1 MENTSD
7 LNLRDDTS
15 DLNLRDDT
23 SDLNLRDDTSDL
35 NLRDDPIDYEADLG
49 GDSMYFGSDR
59 VDTQDYI
66 SNNADNYNSS
76 NTAGYNSDVH
86 QRSGYQDDYD
96 ISLEDDDLND
106 DDYAADAED
115 NEEMPH
121 KHKVF
126 YDPGHF
132 RYNRKVCVA
141 AIPCLLILFA
151 VCGEMLLVIASFGV
165 ALLLSIDHGG
175 QNQRTVVIFMVLFI
189 PCHILVLYSFTPLL
203 WVSLLSMLLM
213 ALINAFVL
221 LTGAWMIIQFTIFRK
236 QEAEMCVVTEK
247 LLFSAYP
254 GLSAC
259 LLTWAVATIIPLKFI
274 PFVLTAIGF
283 VFLQLFMTPT
293 NSSFKLQPPDVK
305 EDDPIKNIVDHMM
318 LAAIAT
324 MYCLLPSFVQ
334 IMIGVYQLTATG
346 VFHIWFMVDVVFL
359 LALTMFLTT
368 LMSIRSVIESIG
380 MNYDHVIKVRW
391 MSGAVATILCYPA
404 LLNLGISSHFL
415 PWLPAAIALYSSFG
429 ALLGYKK
436 YKTAASVC
444 FALVLIFSLVWP
456 AKLPWKLTFNFL
468 FGLPLTSI
476 YILLLVN
483 SCLCLTTA
491 YIATHGRQEVFS
503 ILLTLQTFVFIK
515 CELVLFS
522 ASLYGWPLF
531 IVTMTAAS
539 YTIQRLQVSR
549 RLPQNLACFC
559 MSAHITKGLAILLT
573 VFVHYQELSA
583 INCMTLFCFVVMVT
597 RVFANEI
604 RPDATVKEIMTNLG
618 LLSLSVMANIS
629 PLLFILASYLFQ
641 GNASGA
647 DATGIGFIICGILVI
662 AVCSLHLSGN
672 VKVRQLGIVAIVI
685 GLFIL
690 MLQPGAELTWYCAFQ
705 WMEMASVLLTAV
717 VIGTDF
723 VRNFYQ
729 IAACSLVLG
738 FCPGVRAVIMLYQE
752 EEEIPL
758 IGAAMFVVTS
768 LFITCALL
776 CFFKASHLGY
786 SFEQHMIRL
795 CVVLMVLSQV
805 SLLSDLITK
814 DRKQAILHVPAWK
827 LFLAANLTVSVCLKI
842 LSLQKYKAI
851 IPLTTDKD
859 DKKHTSLLPIAGNAA
874 TIMSFLLF
882 CLLAPA
888 AGFLHDV
895 WCCGASLVL
904 ICLQKDTHFL
914 VNLKEENQTV
924 PTKLTAIVVL
934 LVAAICRTRIWDAY
948 GFTVLRCVVEILL
961 VLAYLPVLY
970 ILWGVLWRKVVLL
983 SEQVVVFLMPLNLPL
998 ILYGTSYT
1006 SWAMAT
1012 TSVVT
1017 CLWMMTN
1024 ILPLKPY
1031 QPPHRSM
1038 RH

>member
-436 YKTAASVC
+436 YK
-444 FALVLIFSLVWP
+444 
-456 AKLPWKLTFNFL
+456 NF
-468 FGLPLTSI
+468 I
-476 YILLLVN
+476 ILLH
-483 SCLCLTTA
+483 TD
-491 YIATHGRQEVFS
+491 F
-503 ILLTLQTFVFIK
+503 ILFVFIK

-1031 QPPHRSM
+1031 QPPHRRM

>member
-1 MENTSD
+1 MMDPD
-7 LNLRDDTS
+7 LSLRDDIT
-15 DLNLRDDT
+15 
-23 SDLNLRDDTSDL
+23 
-35 NLRDDPIDYEADLG
+35 DYEADFG
-49 GDSMYFGSDR
+49 GDSMYYNSDQYE
-59 VDTQDYI
+59 TQDYI
-66 SNNADNYNSS
+66 SSNAEDYNSRS
-76 NTAGYNSDVH
+76 ATDYNSDVH
-86 QRSGYQDDYD
+86 QRSGYQDNYD
-96 ISLEDDDLND
+96 ISLEDDDIND

-115 NEEMPH
+115 NEEIPH
-121 KHKVF
+121 RHRVF

-141 AIPCLLILFA
+141 AIPCLLILLA

-189 PCHILVLYSFTPLL
+189 PCHILVLYSFIPLL
-203 WVSLLSMLLM
+203 WVSIMSMLLM

-259 LLTWAVATIIPLKFI
+259 LLTWAVATVIPLKFT

-283 VFLQLFMTPT
+283 IFLQLFMTPT

-305 EDDPIKNIVDHMM
+305 DDEPIKNIVDHLM

-324 MYCLLPSFVQ
+324 VYCLLPTVVQ
-334 IMIGVYQLTATG
+334 IMIGLYQLSTTG
-346 VFHIWFMVDVVFL
+346 IFHIWFMVDVVFL
-359 LALTMFLTT
+359 LAVSFFLTT

-380 MNYDHVIKVRW
+380 MNYSHVIKVRW
-391 MSGAVATILCYPA
+391 VSGAVATILCYPA

-415 PWLPAAIALYSSFG
+415 PWLPAAIAMYSSFG
-429 ALLGYKK
+429 ALLSYKK

-444 FALVLIFSLVWP
+444 FGLVLIFSLVWP

-483 SCLCLTTA
+483 SCLCLATA
-491 YIATHGRQEVFS
+491 YVATHGRQEIFS
-503 ILLTLQTFVFIK
+503 VLITLQTFVFIK

-522 ASLYGWPLF
+522 ANLYGWPLF
-531 IVTMTAAS
+531 IVTMTATS

-559 MSAHITKGLAILLT
+559 MSAHISKGLAVLLT
-573 VFVHYQELSA
+573 IFVQYQQISA
-583 INCMTLFCFVVMVT
+583 ISCVSLFCFIFMVT
-597 RVFANEI
+597 RVFVNEM
-604 RPDATVKEIMTNLG
+604 RPDTPVKEILTNLA
-618 LLSLSVMANIS
+618 LLSLSVMANVK
-629 PLLFILASYLFQ
+629 PMLLILASYLFQ
-641 GNASGA
+641 ENASGA

-662 AVCSLHLSGN
+662 AVGSLHLSGN
-672 VKVRQLGIVAIVI
+672 VSIRHMGIVAIMI

-690 MLQPGAELTWYCAFQ
+690 MLQPGAELTGYCVFQ
-705 WMEMASVLLTAV
+705 WMEMVSILLTAV

-723 VRNFYQ
+723 VHKFYQ
-729 IAACSLVLG
+729 IAVCSVVLG
-738 FCPGVRAVIMLYQE
+738 VCPGVRALLMLYQE

-758 IGAAMFVVTS
+758 MKAAMFVVTS
-768 LFITCALL
+768 LFITCAIL
-776 CFFKASHLGY
+776 CFFKANHLGY

-805 SLLSDLITK
+805 SLITDLITK
-814 DRKQAILHVPAWK
+814 DKKEPILAVPAWK
-827 LFLAANLTVSVCLKI
+827 LFLAANLTISVCLKI
-842 LSLQKYKAI
+842 LSLQKYKEI
-851 IPLTTDKD
+851 IPLTTDKGE
-859 DKKHTSLLPIAGNAA
+859 KKQASLLPMAGNAA
-874 TIMSFLLF
+874 TVMSFLLI

-888 AGFLHDV
+888 SGFLHDV

-904 ICLQKDTHFL
+904 VCLQKDTQIL
-914 VNLKEENQTV
+914 VSLKEENQTV
-924 PTKLTAIVVL
+924 PTKLAAIVVL
-934 LVAAICRTRIWDAY
+934 LIATIFRTRIWDAH
-948 GFTVLRCVVEILL
+948 GITILRCVMEICL

-970 ILWGVLWRKVVLL
+970 ILSGVLWKNKVLL
-983 SEQVVVFLMPLNLPL
+983 SEQVVVFLLPLNLPL

-1012 TSVVT
+1012 TGIVT
-1017 CLWMMTN
+1017 SLWMMSN

-1031 QPPHRSM
+1031 QPPHRRF

>member
-1 MENTSD
+1 MMD
-7 LNLRDDTS
+7 PDLRDDT
-15 DLNLRDDT
+15 
-23 SDLNLRDDTSDL
+23 
-35 NLRDDPIDYEADLG
+35 IDYEAELG
-49 GDSMYFGSDR
+49 GDKMYYNSD
-59 VDTQDYI
+59 QDDYS
-66 SNNADNYNSS
+66 SNNMEDYHSS
-76 NTAGYNSDVH
+76 SSAGYNSDVH
-86 QRSGYQDDYD
+86 QRSGYQDNYD

-115 NEEMPH
+115 NEEVPH

-141 AIPCLLILFA
+141 AIPCLLILLA

-203 WVSLLSMLLM
+203 WVSIMSMLLM

-259 LLTWAVATIIPLKFI
+259 LLTWAVATIIPLKFT

-283 VFLQLFMTPT
+283 IFLQLFMTPT

-305 EDDPIKNIVDHMM
+305 EDEPIKNIVDHLM

-324 MYCLLPSFVQ
+324 VYCVLPTLVQ
-334 IMIGVYQLTATG
+334 IMIGLYQLNTTG
-346 VFHIWFMVDVVFL
+346 IFHIWFMVDVVFL
-359 LALTMFLTT
+359 LAVSMFLTT

-380 MNYDHVIKVRW
+380 MNYNHVIKLRW
-391 MSGAVATILCYPA
+391 ISGALATILCYPA

-429 ALLGYKK
+429 ALLSYKK
-436 YKTAASVC
+436 YKIAASVC

-456 AKLPWKLTFNFL
+456 AKLPWKLTFNFV

-476 YILLLVN
+476 YVLLLVN

-491 YIATHGRQEVFS
+491 YVATHGRQEIFS

-531 IVTMTAAS
+531 IVTMAAAS

-559 MSAHITKGLAILLT
+559 MSAHITKGLAVFLT
-573 VFVHYQELSA
+573 VFVHYQQITA
-583 INCMTLFCFVVMVT
+583 INCVTLFCFVFMVT
-597 RVFANEI
+597 RVFVNEI
-604 RPDATVKEIMTNLG
+604 RPDATVKEILTNLA
-618 LLSLSVMANIS
+618 LLSLSLMANVN
-629 PLLFILASYLFQ
+629 PLLLILASYLFQ
-641 GNASGA
+641 ENASGA

-672 VKVRQLGIVAIVI
+672 AKVRHLGAVTIII

-690 MLQPGAELTWYCAFQ
+690 MLQPGAELTGYCVFQ
-705 WMEMASVLLTAV
+705 WMEMVSILLTAV
-717 VIGTDF
+717 VLGTDF
-723 VRNFYQ
+723 IRNFYQ
-729 IAACSLVLG
+729 IAVCSVVLG
-738 FCPGVRAVIMLYQE
+738 VCPGVRAVIMLYQE

-758 IGAAMFVVTS
+758 MGAAMFVVTS
-768 LFITCALL
+768 LFITCAIL

-786 SFEQHMIRL
+786 SFEQHMIKL
-795 CVVLMVLSQV
+795 CVVLVMLSQV
-805 SLLSDLITK
+805 SLISDLVTK
-814 DRKQAILHVPAWK
+814 DRKTAILKVPAWK
-827 LFLAANLTVSVCLKI
+827 LFLAANLTVSVCLKV
-842 LSLQKYKAI
+842 LSLQKYKEI
-851 IPLTTDKD
+851 IPLTSGTDE
-859 DKKHTSLLPIAGNAA
+859 KKHTSLLPMAGNAA
-874 TIMSFLLF
+874 TIMSFLLI
-882 CLLAPA
+882 CLMTPA
-888 AGFLHDV
+888 SGFLHDV
-895 WCCGASLVL
+895 WCAGASLVL
-904 ICLQKDTHFL
+904 ICLQKDTQVL

-924 PTKLTAIVVL
+924 PTKLTAILVL
-934 LVAAICRTRIWDAY
+934 LIATICRTRIWDAH
-948 GFTVLRCVVEILL
+948 GITILRCLVEIIL
-961 VLAYLPVLY
+961 VLAYLPVFY
-970 ILWGVLWRKVVLL
+970 ILSGVLWKKKVLL
-983 SEQVVVFLMPLNLPL
+983 SEQVVVFLVPLNLPL

-1012 TSVVT
+1012 TAIITS
-1017 CLWMMTN
+1017 LWMMTN

-1031 QPPHRSM
+1031 LPPHRRP
-1038 RH
+1038 RHH